1 MDALYTATSE
11 FQKLSQGRMLEIDWS
26 NTKPFY
32 TNMAKDIATQKK
44 RIGGDFVIAHA
55 VTSRDMRDHIRHT
68 LGGCIFI
75 TLTLTKETQMK
86 RIRAR
91 HGDDEGAMAFM
102 GNLYQLYEGPGDG
115 EKNVYNINITEDMT
129 QDDIMNK
136 ALEILYHISDE

>member
-1 MDALYTATSE
+1 MDAIQTARME
-11 FQKLSQGRMLEIDWS
+11 FLKISKGRMSEIDW
-26 NTKPFY
+26 NKTKPCY
-32 TNMAKDIATQKK
+32 TNMAKYIETQKK

-55 VTSRDMRDHIRHT
+55 VTSWDMRDHIRLT
-68 LGGCIFI
+68 LGDCIFI

-91 HGDDEGAMAFM
+91 HGDDEGAMVFM

-136 ALEILYHISDE
+136 ALEILYLISDE